1 MIETF
6 TYAVIFLFVA
16 LASHRIGKW
25 FSAVG
30 LPYITGYLLAG
41 MVAGPFVLG
50 ILTVESVAQLRFID
64 EISLAVI
71 AFVAGNELYLKEI
84 RSRLRSISF
93 VTASMVIVGLT
104 LLGVAIFLL
113 TGVIPFLQGAA
124 VSSRVAI
131 AILGATILLAL
142 SPASTIAV
150 IKETR
155 AKGAFTKTVLGVT
168 VTMDVVII
176 VLFAV
181 AVAIASGLISDMGFS
196 ATFAGLLAVD
206 LGVALLA
213 GYLVGKLM
221 ELILATTWKRLIKIA
236 LIVALGYIIFAASYW
251 LVGFSAENLAVE
263 IHIEPLLV
271 AMIGGFVVTN
281 FTKHRDEFGQI
292 LHDIGPAV
300 YVAFFTL
307 TGVALKLDILITTL
321 PIAAALFIVR
331 TLAIG
336 LGSFMGG
343 RLAGEPPAFN
353 RYAWMGLITQAGI
366 ALGLAREA
374 AVEFPA
380 LGDSF
385 ATLIISVVVL
395 NEIFGPMLLKSALR
409 KVGDAQVPQEHA
421 QDDSVRD
428 ALIFGIEPQSLEL
441 ARQLQ
446 QEGWQVVLADIDR
459 SRVDRLTSDGL
470 ADAFSEH
477 YIPAIS
483 EAGLSGLITPN
494 TDAVVALLGDD
505 QRNLELLELA
515 YNKSVP
521 RLIVRPNDLTHT
533 EAFNELGALV
543 IDPMSAMV
551 NLLDQSVRA
560 PQSTAVLLHQ
570 DARREMVQVTINNP
584 DVDGI
589 LLRDIRLPV
598 DVLLMDISRDGNII
612 LPNGHTRL
620 RKNDE
625 VTLVGR
631 NESLEETVLKLG
643 Y

>member
-1 MIETF
+1 M
-6 TYAVIFLFVA
+6 TYALIFLFVA

-30 LPYITGYLLAG
+30 LPYITGYLLTG

-50 ILTVESVAQLRFID
+50 ILPSESVSDLRFID

-71 AFVAGNELYLKEI
+71 AFVAGNELYIKEI

-93 VTASMVIVGLT
+93 VTAMVVIVGLT
-104 LLGVAIFLL
+104 LIGIALFLL
-113 TGVIPFLQGAA
+113 TGVIPFLEG
-124 VSSRVAI
+124 VSFTSRVAI

-168 VTMDVVII
+168 VTMDVIII

-181 AVAIASGLISDMGFS
+181 AVAVASGLISDEGFS
-196 ATFAGLLAVD
+196 PAFVGLLVAD
-206 LGVALLA
+206 LGIALLV
-213 GYLVGKLM
+213 GYLVGKVM
-221 ELILATTWKRLIKIA
+221 ELILATTWKRIIKIS
-236 LIVALGYIIFAASYW
+236 LIIALGYTIFAASYW
-251 LVGFSAENLAVE
+251 LVGFSAQNLSIE

-271 AMIGGFVVTN
+271 AMIGGFMVTN

-307 TGVALKLDILITTL
+307 TGIALKLDILITTL
-321 PIAAALFIVR
+321 PIAAALFFVR
-331 TLAIG
+331 AVAIG
-336 LGSFMGG
+336 IGSFIGG
-343 RLAGEPPAFN
+343 KLAGEPPTFN
-353 RYAWMGLITQAGI
+353 RFAWMGLITQAGI

-374 AVEFPA
+374 AIEFPA

-395 NEIFGPMLLKSALR
+395 NEIFGPMLLKYALR
-409 KVGDAQVPQEHA
+409 RTGEAQDQQEHA
-421 QDDSVRD
+421 LDDTQRD
-428 ALIFGIEPQSLEL
+428 ALIFGIEAQSLEL

-446 QEGWQVVLADIDR
+446 RQGWQIVMADVDR
-459 SRVDRLTSDGL
+459 SRVDRLTTNGNSGDVVN
-470 ADAFSEH
+470 DISEH
-477 YIPAIS
+477 YVPVINEVAL
-483 EAGLSGLITPN
+483 AGLITPQ
-494 TDAVVALLGDD
+494 TDAVVALLDND
-505 QRNLELLELA
+505 QSNLDLLELA
-515 YNKSVP
+515 YKKSVP
-521 RLIVRPNDLTHT
+521 RLIVRPNDLKKTD
-533 EAFNELGALV
+533 AFSELGALV
-543 IDPMSAMV
+543 IDPVSAMV

-560 PQSTAVLLHQ
+560 PKSTAVLLHQ
-570 DARREMVQVTINNP
+570 DAGRDMIQVTINNP
-584 DVDGI
+584 EIDGV
-589 LLRDIRLPV
+589 LLRDLRLPS
-598 DVLLMDISRDGNII
+598 DVLFMDVSRDGNII

-620 RKNDE
+620 RNNDE
-625 VTLVGR
+625 VTLIGPS
-631 NESLEETVLKLG
+631 ESLDEATLQLG